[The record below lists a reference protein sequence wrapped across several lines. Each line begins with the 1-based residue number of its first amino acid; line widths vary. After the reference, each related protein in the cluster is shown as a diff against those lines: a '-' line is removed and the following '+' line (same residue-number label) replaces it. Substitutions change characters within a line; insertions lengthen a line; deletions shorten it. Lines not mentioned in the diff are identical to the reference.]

1 MDAPEAYER
10 VLKIDAGNYRNHN
23 QNRSRI
29 SNWTI
34 VIYCTLHH
42 SYYSGLMNTDQ
53 PPNKPI
59 LISDSEYKGGVAPA
73 AEDKKYHGTTGV
85 FIVHYSEGG

>member
-1 MDAPEAYER
+1 
-10 VLKIDAGNYRNHN
+10 
-23 QNRSRI
+23 
-29 SNWTI
+29 
-34 VIYCTLHH
+34 
-42 SYYSGLMNTDQ
+42 MNTDQ